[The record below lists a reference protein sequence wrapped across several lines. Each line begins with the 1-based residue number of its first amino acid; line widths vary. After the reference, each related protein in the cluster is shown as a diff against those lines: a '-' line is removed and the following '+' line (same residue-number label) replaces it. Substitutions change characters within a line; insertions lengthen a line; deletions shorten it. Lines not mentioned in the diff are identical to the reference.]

1 MESQEIYQHDF
12 EKSKKMYDDFIDK
25 CYQPYEGYRLTP
37 KSETSPY
44 ALCFAIFGK
53 HLIGKMQS
61 INNEIDFFDSLLRS
75 NIKQY
80 KEKCISL
87 DRDIHSDK
95 GYLQL
100 LCFTLSALSII
111 DTLQDDSLLEHV
123 LPLIV
128 DKDIMSILESS
139 GTFTGSPGSGNLAMF
154 YATLLIYSRNYLK
167 LNIDE
172 SLDNWVETHI
182 ASINSN
188 GFWGKSDKNLYLQ
201 FQNGYHQYE
210 IFEYLGIKTN
220 KENEVANFVYSLSDK
235 IGHFAPYPGGGG
247 CYDYDAIFAL
257 TLLEGS
263 ISDNH
268 KALLEKTLNTILTE
282 QNIDG
287 GFSETLYI
295 RPRNIINI
303 KAMYSHI
310 KERPGRLRIERARY
324 CLTLLRPK
332 HNNIKTHWTEYSRE
346 WSESNLWDSWFRMLT
361 IARIDKTICLSSSKW
376 GFINFP
382 GIGFRPV

>member
-1 MESQEIYQHDF
+1 MESQESYQHDF

-25 CYQPYEGYRLTP
+25 CYHPYEGYRLTP

-53 HLIGKMQS
+53 HLIGQMQS

-75 NIKQY
+75 NLKQY
-80 KEKCISL
+80 KQKCISL
-87 DRDIHSDK
+87 DRDIYSDK

-111 DTLQDDSLLEHV
+111 DTLKDDSLLEHV
-123 LPLIV
+123 SPLIV

-310 KERPGRLRIERARY
+310 KERPGRLRIERAKY